1 MEAVE
6 KHLNLVHVGQDTR
19 LDDDR
24 GSVVFQISTAIEH
37 LHSIDREVN
46 IIIKPYIY
54 DDLPSAQHRYWP

>member
-19 LDDDR
+19 LDDDG

-46 IIIKPYIY
+46 IIMPPYI
-54 DDLPSAQHRYWP
+54 Q